1 MDYGGHAPGL
11 FVSCTLF
18 SSSSLRGGRLVGGQK
33 RTWVRPLGGLLAH
46 ARVRRRAGGGQGD
59 APTPGATRPDTPP
72 PPTHTHV
79 SMGAR
84 RQPRSPAPGPRLT
97 VRAQH
102 PGKVGRGAHRCARS
116 HPSGEGKLWSLR
128 HLVSLSLPASSGA
141 CSPPPLPP
149 RRGEGPLLVA
159 AFTALNSPKGRNK
172 SHPSAPSA
180 SSHATKMR

>member
-11 FVSCTLF
+11 FVSCTL
-18 SSSSLRGGRLVGGQK
+18 SSSSPLRGGRLVGGQK

-59 APTPGATRPDTPP
+59 APTPGATRPNT
-72 PPTHTHV
+72 PPTHTRLYERAQAT
-79 SMGAR
+79 SL
-84 RQPRSPAPGPRLT
+84 SPAPAPRLT

-159 AFTALNSPKGRNK
+159 AFTALNPPKGRNE
-172 SHPSAPSA
+172 SHPSAPTA